1 VLVAVAAACAVAI
14 VLAIDAGVRGV
25 GAVPAVV
32 RTGVVRVAF
41 CALCGWAPARH
52 LIRGELAL
60 DRPLFVLPIGAALSC
75 LELTLLGL
83 LHVPLAVSLAIVIIG
98 SLAAIAVTQARRQ
111 RRTGEPVGDSF
122 ESPVRGR
129 HLLARAA
136 PPLAVAL
143 IVALVSL
150 LPIFRAGFATTP
162 GQNPDVILVIGSAKL
177 LQHAP
182 PTARRQEQPI
192 NHVPLVWRSKYPI
205 YYELAAVSLL
215 AGQDPN
221 AVFPTLAAFVLA
233 LCAVGFFLL
242 ARHMLRAPPWI
253 ALAVLLLVGIDRIV
267 LYVTVHPYYNELW
280 ASFTLPYILLLGWL
294 YLTRPSRISAAT
306 FALFGALGLLVYP
319 LMLPFPAIFLG
330 GYAWLLY
337 RRGRAAG
344 QSPGWIAGLSLPRP
358 RERPWLWL
366 PIAILAIPVCAVLV
380 RGVFEKL
387 ATAGIALAPGGD
399 LIDWRGGVPYFP
411 FGTYVGLPGGSALD
425 YLGLLIVCAL
435 AVVALQRLPS
445 DVRRPLRWLVVVTA
459 LAGVYLRHRRYG
471 ELFDFRD
478 LAFLGP
484 ILLMLAV
491 SELGWL
497 IRSPRRTVAVAGLAG
512 LAAALIAVPAGS
524 SREINSTFDNA
535 SRSVLQLADWSRLIP
550 RSASIRNDIPRIGL
564 QLWATYMLHDHRL
577 SALRPLGGFY
587 PHPPPGRKADYVL
600 AMRNQPRPPD
610 ALGAP
615 VLSDSQFALWRMNPA
630 VRGPDVSRRGLIDDY
645 TRINY

>member
-1 VLVAVAAACAVAI
+1 LVTA
-14 VLAIDAGVRGV
+14 
-25 GAVPAVV
+25 
-32 RTGVVRVAF
+32 AF
-41 CALCGWAPARH
+41 CAVCGWAPARH

-60 DRPLFVLPIGAALSC
+60 DRPLFVLPIGAALSS

-83 LHVPLAVSLAIVIIG
+83 LHVPLAVNVTIVIIG
-98 SLAAIAVTQARRQ
+98 SLTAIAVTQARRK
-111 RRTGEPVGDSF
+111 RRTGEPDGYAI
-122 ESPVRGR
+122 EAPVRGR
-129 HLLARAA
+129 HLVARVT

-143 IVALVSL
+143 VVALVAL

-162 GQNPDVILVIGSAKL
+162 GQNPDVILVVGSAKL

-182 PTARRQEQPI
+182 PTARREQQPI

-221 AVFPTLAAFVLA
+221 AAFPTLAAIVLA

-242 ARHMLRAPPWI
+242 ARYMLRAPPWI

-280 ASFTLPYILLLGWL
+280 ASFTLPYILLLGWR
-294 YLTRPSRISAAT
+294 YLTRPSRVSAAA
-306 FALFGALGLLVYP
+306 FALFGVLGLVVYP
-319 LMLPFPAIFLG
+319 LMLPFPAIFLA
-330 GYAWLLY
+330 GYAWLLH
-337 RRGRAAG
+337 RRRRAEG
-344 QSPGWIAGLSLPRP
+344 HSPEWIAALSLPRP
-358 RERPWLWL
+358 RKRPWLWL
-366 PIAILAIPVCAVLV
+366 PIAILAIPVGAVLV
-380 RGVFEKL
+380 RGVVEKL
-387 ATAGIALAPGGD
+387 VTAGIALAPGGD

-435 AVVALQRLPS
+435 ALVALQRLPS

-459 LAGVYLRHRRYG
+459 LGGVYFRHRRYG

-484 ILLMLAV
+484 ILLMLAA

-497 IRSPRRTVAVAGLAG
+497 IRSSRRAVAVAGAAG
-512 LAAALIAVPAGS
+512 LAAAFIAVPAGS
-524 SREINSTFDNA
+524 SREINATFDNA
-535 SRSVLQLADWSRLIP
+535 SRSVLQLADWSRLVP
-550 RSASIRNDIPRIGL
+550 RSASIRNDVPQIGL
-564 QLWATYMLHDHRL
+564 QLWGTYMLHDHPL
-577 SALRPLGGFY
+577 SALHPLGGFY
-587 PHPPPGRKADYVL
+587 PHPPQGRKADYVL
-600 AMRNQPRPPD
+600 AMRTQSRPAD
-610 ALGAP
+610 AVGAP
-615 VLSDSQFALWRMNPA
+615 ILTNSQFALWRINPA
-630 VRGPDVSRRGLIDDY
+630 VPGPDVSRRGLIDDY